1 VTGNASDLE
10 MALLA
15 RLRQDD
21 MIESLTRLDEHGW
34 AMARAVLHEL
44 AVRRTF
50 PMDNPRTGQ
59 ARPDNKRTARENPNE
74 PH

>member
-1 VTGNASDLE
+1 MATPIASDLE

-44 AVRRTF
+44 AARRTF
-50 PMDNPRTGQ
+50 PMNNRKQ
-59 ARPDNKRTARENPNE
+59 RTARENAQ
-74 PH
+74 